1 MRKIKRYS
9 QIESIPEYALNYLI
23 NDDQTGLNDD
33 DLTNIKNYLTYWDII
48 TADLPKRKTIIFS
61 LFENDTESFFSN
73 YPAFGLPC
81 MCVKCNVTVLL

>member
-1 MRKIKRYS
+1 MRKIKWYS
-9 QIESIPEYALNYLI
+9 QIESIPEYALSDLI
-23 NDDQTGLNDD
+23 NNDQSGLNLE
-33 DLTNIKNYLTYWDII
+33 DLTNIENYLTYWDII
-48 TADLPKRKTIIFS
+48 TSDLPKTKQIIFS